1 MQGTT
6 RNGLDDLSGHGGG
19 QDDLPAEGTD
29 DLPEPPRKTFTMRP
43 ALVVL
48 GLAFVI
54 LIVFSL
60 GSAFSHTSLTPT
72 KAPKGTS
79 AVKGSSLRAVNAQ
92 AGLKPIEQ
100 DGQPPANVLAA
111 ITLPVGAIEMSS
123 SNPGEGNSYDQQVQ
137 FSVDASEATVLGFY
151 KIELAHFGWKTV
163 TSGPATHQAGQQIVG
178 QIAGEDGF
186 YWQLGVVVSPS
197 TFLDNGTV
205 DVTEFTL
212 QVIQVGDDD

>member
-1 MQGTT
+1 
-6 RNGLDDLSGHGGG
+6 
-19 QDDLPAEGTD
+19 
-29 DLPEPPRKTFTMRP
+29 MRP

-48 GLAFVI
+48 GLAIFI
-54 LIVFSL
+54 LLVFSL
-60 GSAFSHTSLTPT
+60 GSAFSHTSVAPT

-111 ITLPVGAIEMSS
+111 ITLPVGAVRTSS
-123 SNPGEGNSYDQQVQ
+123 TNPGEGNTYDQKVQ
-137 FSVDASEATVLGFY
+137 FSVDASEAAVLGFY
-151 KIELAHFGWKTV
+151 KAELAHFGWKTV

-186 YWQLGVVVSPS
+186 YWQLGVVISPS
-197 TFLDNGTV
+197 TFVDNGTV
-205 DVTEFTL
+205 DETQFSLEIL
-212 QVIQVGDDD
+212 QVGDDD